1 MVARVRS
8 KPSLRLSLH
17 AKPRNRYVD
26 AFLSTKMGDASYF
39 GKLSFVL
46 HLSNKTRIGCANFT
60 MQGVDTAVPSYGASM
75 PVASSTGGYNATSS
89 AMPTGATP
97 VTPTSASPTPSQF
110 TGAAVKIAGGAG
122 AMLAAAAA
130 FVL

>member
-1 MVARVRS
+1 
-8 KPSLRLSLH
+8 
-17 AKPRNRYVD
+17 
-26 AFLSTKMGDASYF
+26 MGDPSYF

-60 MQGVDTAVPSYGASM
+60 MQGADTAAPSYGASL
-75 PVASSTGGYNATSS
+75 PSASATGPYNSTMTVKPTGGV
-89 AMPTGATP
+89 P
-97 VTPTSASPTPSQF
+97 VTPTSASPKPSQF
-110 TGAAVKIAGGAG
+110 TGAAVKVAGGAG

>member
-1 MVARVRS
+1 
-8 KPSLRLSLH
+8 
-17 AKPRNRYVD
+17 
-26 AFLSTKMGDASYF
+26 MGDPSYF

-60 MQGVDTAVPSYGASM
+60 MQGAGTAIPSSGASM
-75 PVASSTGGYNATSS
+75 PIAPSTGGYNATST
-89 AMPTGATP
+89 AMPTSGVP
-97 VTPTSASPTPSQF
+97 VTPTSASPKPSQF
-110 TGAAVKIAGGAG
+110 TGAAVKVAGGAG